1 MTRSCWAW
9 GGGGGGGH
17 RSPSVRAGLKG
28 AGEGQP
34 QESDRSSSA
43 SRTKA
48 SFFSAGGGA
57 PRKPNRCSFGL
68 RTQSLLGRLCS
79 PAFTLE
85 PGDETQEFGAGLPVM
100 MTRWLHCLLSLVTS
114 GEQPPESLFFSSLFY
129 LFLLVLNDGIPAL
142 KCSTT

>member
-17 RSPSVRAGLKG
+17 RSPSLRVGLNG
-28 AGEGQP
+28 PGEGQP
-34 QESDRSSSA
+34 QESERSSSA
-43 SRTKA
+43 SWTKA

-68 RTQSLLGRLCS
+68 RTQSLLDRLCS
-79 PAFTLE
+79 PVFTLE

-114 GEQPPESLFFSSLFY
+114 GEQPPESLFF
-129 LFLLVLNDGIPAL
+129 PAYFTSFSW
-142 KCSTT
+142 C